1 MIEGYICIVL
11 CGTCVSVGMH
21 VMAGWLLTLCLSRMS
36 LQPEIMPCWSERS
49 IVTNSL
55 QINRYFIKQLR
66 YKMKYGSFSKMC
78 TNLINDLDH
87 SIKFTYFYLFIRIQ
101 EAFNLDKIS
110 QLDLNL
116 LNQIPL
122 LISSLFVW
130 DADFFLSL
138 LLLLKPLLEL
148 FFWLITLWAI
158 WKCRG
163 ESMVE
168 EKAVNA
174 SQAFYYCKLM
184 VMICKEVM
192 AGKCWFQCK

>member
-130 DADFFLSL
+130 DADFFSFIIVVVEATLSAIFLANNSLGNLEMQEWEHGWREGCQCFSSFL
-138 LLLLKPLLEL
+138 LL
-148 FFWLITLWAI
+148 
-158 WKCRG
+158 
-163 ESMVE
+163 
-168 EKAVNA
+168 
-174 SQAFYYCKLM
+174 QAHGHDM
-184 VMICKEVM
+184 
-192 AGKCWFQCK
+192 